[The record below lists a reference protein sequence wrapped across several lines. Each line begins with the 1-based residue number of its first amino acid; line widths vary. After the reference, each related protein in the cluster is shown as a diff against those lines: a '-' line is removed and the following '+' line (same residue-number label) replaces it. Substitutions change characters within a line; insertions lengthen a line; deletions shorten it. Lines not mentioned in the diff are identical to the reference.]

1 MQYKKDREINEKVDK
16 IIEER
21 QDLKKFKK
29 KLADDQVYKH
39 EDKLRK
45 KLEFLSQNEQLITKK
60 V

>member
-1 MQYKKDREINEKVDK
+1 M
-16 IIEER
+16 
-21 QDLKKFKK
+21 KKFKK
-29 KLADDQVYKH
+29 KLADDQVYQH